1 MGSIKY
7 FIVGFLAVGLFVGGA
22 FFMRLSEQKDSFLGN
37 KEKSHFSQTLTSQ
50 KQLPVELYVGAFGFK
65 SISQNPNSQEIQ
77 LIKNT
82 LASAIE
88 RARREQKCQGGD
100 FDLQKNSNKNEKDAK
115 SEKTDENNAI
125 DFSIANNLNA
135 FIGGVIECKFNKDE
149 FASYQAM
156 LKDIDYLALKS
167 GVLRLANYGIEP
179 LITQEQLS
187 NASKEVYAELSKEI
201 KKQQSAI
208 EGGFG
213 VKCEIARVEFFD
225 DAYRQNLALQGHH
238 SAMLKNMGASG
249 INKANAD
256 FLKESSI
263 ADFALPLQSSKNVEF
278 KSFISFKCK

>member
-50 KQLPVELYVGAFGFK
+50 KQLSVELYVGAFGFK
-65 SISQNPNSQEIQ
+65 IISQTPNAQETQ

-82 LASAIE
+82 LSSVLE
-88 RARREQKCQGGD
+88 RARRDKNCQGGD
-100 FDLQKNSNKNEKDAK
+100 FDLQKSSQKNEKG
-115 SEKTDENNAI
+115 EKDEQTNENSVA
-125 DFSIANNLNA
+125 DFSIENNPNA

-149 FASYQAM
+149 FAGYQAM

-208 EGGFG
+208 ESGFG
-213 VKCEIARVEFFD
+213 VKCEIGRVEFFD

-238 SAMLKNMGASG
+238 SAMLKNMGASVG
-249 INKANAD
+249 T
-256 FLKESSI
+256 LRESSI

-278 KSFISFKCK
+278 KSFISFQCK